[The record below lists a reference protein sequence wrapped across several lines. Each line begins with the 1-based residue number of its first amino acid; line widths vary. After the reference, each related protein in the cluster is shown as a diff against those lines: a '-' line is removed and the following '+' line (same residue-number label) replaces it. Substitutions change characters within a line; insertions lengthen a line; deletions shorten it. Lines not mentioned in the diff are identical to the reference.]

1 MNKNSWLY
9 VTPYLI
15 WMSLFF
21 LIPTLLVILVSFFD
35 QNSWDLLTSLIRDFH
50 PTAQNEGL
58 LIAFQKVFDF
68 SFLFTLDAYRE
79 LFEPRVTITLYR
91 TFTIS
96 LIASIVCIILSI
108 PTAHYISRSQYK
120 STWLMLLI
128 LPFWTNFLI
137 RIFTWI
143 KILGNNG
150 LLNSFLLELN
160 IIQAPIPMI
169 YNNFAVTVMSIYVCL
184 PFSIIPIF
192 SAIEKFD
199 FSLWEA
205 SEDLG
210 AKPWQSFFYIYLP
223 GIKNGISAAFIFA
236 FISTFGNYA
245 VAKLVGGQNSYV
257 LGSLVVHNA
266 TVGRNMPLA
275 AAISTVISIITLLL
289 MLIVS
294 TQMLKE
300 EQI

>member
-1 MNKNSWLY
+1 MNKKLWIY

-35 QNSWDLLTSLIRDFH
+35 QNSWDLLISLIRDFH
-50 PTAQNEGL
+50 PTVRNEG
-58 LIAFQKVFDF
+58 IFVAFQKITEF
-68 SFLFTLDAYRE
+68 SFHFTLDAYKE
-79 LFEPRVTITLYR
+79 LFEPRVTITIYR
-91 TFTIS
+91 TFVIS

-108 PTAHYISRSQYK
+108 PTAHYIARSKHK

-150 LLNSFLLELN
+150 ILNSFLLNLQ
-160 IIQAPIPMI
+160 IIREPIPMI
-169 YNNFAVTVMSIYVCL
+169 YNNFAVTVMSIYICL

-210 AKPWQSFFYIYLP
+210 AKTWQSFFYVYLP
-223 GIKNGISAAFIFA
+223 GIKHGISSAFIFS

-275 AAISTVISIITLLL
+275 AAISTVISVITLLFIL
-289 MLIVS
+289 VAS
-294 TQMLKE
+294 TQIQNKE
-300 EQI
+300 